1 MVAAFFRFLWLP
13 WQLRGFSVFRFD
25 YAGVIRSFEVTRGDR
40 FESWARVPRLRSLP
54 LAALAPLAACLV

>member
-40 FESWARVPRLRSLP
+40 FESWARVPRLR
-54 LAALAPLAACLV
+54 